1 MFFWFS
7 EVALPALVRGLNV
20 KVVSI
25 NRDLRNMDLVACEQ
39 FWDMIEKEIKTR
51 KTSLLK

>member
-7 EVALPALVRGLNV
+7 EITLPALIRGLNV